1 MKLDLLSSI
10 ELTACAA
17 IAIAVLSIGFGNN
30 PVSRVRI
37 ATGLTLWFGIIT
49 VLAATEVLHY
59 QHGLGVPG
67 LGLAIILPM
76 VILGLTVR
84 HSPTLFRALQAIPL
98 SALIGVNVIRAFGA
112 TFLLLY
118 TAGRLPAPFAPVAG
132 WGDILVGLTALPVAW
147 LAYKRGGG
155 AHLTILLWNS
165 VGFLD
170 LVTAVTLGVL
180 SSPGPLHFILAEPG
194 SGIMTTLPWLLIPG
208 FLVPLLAS
216 THLAVFY
223 RLSKRGSLPAER
235 EGTLGVRQRA

>member
-10 ELTACAA
+10 EMAACAA
-17 IAIAVLSIGFGNN
+17 IAIAVLSIGFGAT
-30 PVSRVRI
+30 PAARIRI
-37 ATGLTLWFGIIT
+37 ATGLALWFALVT

-67 LGLAIILPM
+67 LGIAVLLPIAILS
-76 VILGLTVR
+76 LSVR
-84 HSPTLFRALQAIPL
+84 YSPTLFRALQSMPL
-98 SALIGVNVIRAFGA
+98 STLIGVNIIRAFGA

-118 TAGRLPAPFAPVAG
+118 AVGRLPAPFAPVAG
-132 WGDILVGLTALPVAW
+132 WGDILVGLTAAPVAW
-147 LAYKRGGG
+147 LAYKKGGG
-155 AHLTILLWNS
+155 AHSTILLWNS
-165 VGFLD
+165 FGFLD
-170 LVTAVTLGVL
+170 LIAAVGLGVA
-180 SSPGPLHFILAEPG
+180 SSPGPLHLILTEPG

-235 EGTLGVRQRA
+235 RGALDSHQRA